1 MFQNEWKTLNHKCGN
16 LENTKQEKLQSTRT
30 HTSKLTTLKP
40 RYNLFNWKKVKVTH
54 SCPALCDP
62 VDYTV
67 HGILQARILEWV
79 ASPFSRESS
88 QPRDWTQVS
97 HMQVSSLP
105 AELLE
110 TPYAAVANSLR
121 LCPTLCDPRDAS
133 PLGSPVP
140 GILQAR
146 TLEWVAISFSNA
158 WKWKWSCSVVSDPQR
173 PHGLQPSRLLCPW
186 DFPGKSTGVGCHC
199 LLWDTL

>member
-105 AELLE
+105 AE
-110 TPYAAVANSLR
+110 PQ
-121 LCPTLCDPRDAS
+121 
-133 PLGSPVP
+133 G
-140 GILQAR
+140 QAR
-146 TLEWVAISFSNA
+146 NIGTYPFSSGSSQLRN
-158 WKWKWSCSVVSDPQR
+158 P
-173 PHGLQPSRLLCPW
+173 
-186 DFPGKSTGVGCHC
+186 TGVSCIAGRFFTN
-199 LLWDTL
+199 WAIRETLNWRTPKTKRKSWKKLEKYPQCINYRELQWTYQKQS